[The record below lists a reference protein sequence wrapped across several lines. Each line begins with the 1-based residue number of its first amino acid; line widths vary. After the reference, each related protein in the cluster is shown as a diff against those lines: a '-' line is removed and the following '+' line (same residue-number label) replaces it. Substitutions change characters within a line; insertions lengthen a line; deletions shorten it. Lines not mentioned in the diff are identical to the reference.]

1 MKKAIKVILWGI
13 VVVLVFGLVD
23 VLSQMYA
30 FNLDRDSLTV
40 EYGDTIGDLYQYT
53 NLDDKRNEDVT
64 IICDDVDS
72 FDDIVDVGEYDIH
85 YQYYLLD
92 KTLHLSV
99 VDTTVPEL
107 TLLDEPEI
115 FESEDFDY
123 RDYVTVEELS
133 DCEVILDDSDVNYDK
148 AGSYEAKVTAMDIYN
163 NTSTLVFPVTVKE
176 LTLTLSQSQMNLVA
190 GESDT
195 LTAQSNSDKY
205 IKLSSSDEDV
215 ATIDSQGNVKAIK
228 SGTATISAT
237 ILNKTATCQVKVQ
250 AISLSL
256 SKSSL
261 SLTVGNTTSL
271 KATTNSSQTVSFSS
285 NDTSVAS
292 VDSDGKVTAK
302 SAGTATI
309 TVSVGDQS
317 KTCKVTV
324 KAKATSSSSSKSS
337 SNSNSTKSSS
347 SSSSSYTVYIT
358 KTGECYHRGTCSSLR
373 KSKIAI
379 SKSDAIA
386 RGYRACKNCKP

>member
-13 VVVLVFGLVD
+13 IVVLVLSLAD

-30 FNLDRDSLTV
+30 FRLNRDSLTV

-64 IICDDVDS
+64 ITCDDIDD

-85 YQYYLLD
+85 YQYYLQD
-92 KTLHLSV
+92 KTLHLNV
-99 VDTTVPEL
+99 VDTTVPKL

-123 RDYVTVEELS
+123 KNYVEVEELS
-133 DCEVILDDSDVNYDK
+133 DYEVVLDDSDVNYEK
-148 AGSYEAKVTAMDIYN
+148 AGSYDAKVTARDIYN

-190 GESDT
+190 GESDI
-195 LTAQSNSDKY
+195 LTAQSNSDKF
-205 IKLSSSDEDV
+205 IELSSSDEDIV
-215 ATIDSQGNVKAIK
+215 TIDRQGYVKAKQSGIATI
-228 SGTATISAT
+228 TASL
-237 ILNKTATCQVKVQ
+237 LNKTATCQVKVN

-261 SLTVGNTTSL
+261 SLTVGDTSTL
-271 KATTNSSQTVSFSS
+271 KATTNSSQTVSFES
-285 NDTSVAS
+285 NDTSIAS
-292 VDSDGKVTAK
+292 VDNDGKITGK

-309 TVSVGDQS
+309 TVTVGDQS
-317 KTCKVTV
+317 QTCKVTV
-324 KAKATSSSSSKSS
+324 KAKATSSSS
-337 SNSNSTKSSS
+337 TKSTQ

-379 SKSDAIA
+379 SKSNAIA
-386 RGYRACKNCKP
+386 SGYRACKNCNP